1 MSNKKNALKATVAH
15 REVTQWQGPLPPP
28 ESLERYNDILPD
40 AAERIMAM
48 AEKEMEHR
56 HKRED
61 IMLEQD
67 EAYMMKR
74 WRISVISTILGFL
87 SVIILSLLVG
97 YAIHVGADNV
107 ALGTAI
113 GAIAAVAGLF
123 TYSKLRQGNDAEQE
137 QH

>member
-1 MSNKKNALKATVAH
+1 MSNKKNSLKATVAH

-28 ESLERYNDILPD
+28 ESLERYNDILPN

-56 HKRED
+56 HKKEY
-61 IMLEQD
+61 IILEQD
-67 EAYMMKR
+67 EAYTLKR
-74 WRISVISTILGFL
+74 WKLSIISTILGFL
-87 SVIILSLLVG
+87 SVIILSFLVG
-97 YAIHVGADNV
+97 YAIHIGADNV

-123 TYSKLRQGNDAEQE
+123 TYSKLKQGKDVEKE
-137 QH
+137 